1 MELWVPITVLAA
13 FMQNARSGLQK
24 HLKASL
30 STSGATFSRFVFAAP
45 LAALYLGGL
54 MVFAG
59 YDLPGWTGSFV
70 LFAMLGGLSQI
81 AATALLVSI
90 FSFRNFAVGTTFSKT
105 ETVQTALFG
114 LVILG
119 ERVSTGALVGIAVSL
134 AGVVLISL
142 KPDPSAGPRSP
153 MQQLARWLDRAA
165 LTGILSGALFG
176 ISAVSY
182 RAASLSLESGDF
194 IVRAAMT
201 LAFVTLF
208 QTVVMAV
215 VMRIREPGQIRAV
228 FAAWR
233 VSSVVGLTGMLAS
246 ALWFTA
252 MTLQNA
258 AYVRALGQIELVF
271 TFAAS
276 RLVFGERSTVRELV
290 GIGLVTAGV
299 LILVFS

>member
-45 LAALYLGGL
+45 LAALYLGSL
-54 MVFAG
+54 IAFAG

-105 ETVQTALFG
+105 ETVQTAMFG

-134 AGVVLISL
+134 VGVVLISL
-142 KPDPSAGPRSP
+142 KPDEAADKRSP
-153 MQQLARWLDRAA
+153 VQHLARWLDRAA
-165 LTGILSGALFG
+165 LTGMLSGAFFG

-194 IVRAAMT
+194 IIRAAMT
-201 LAFVTLF
+201 LAFVTVF
-208 QTVVMAV
+208 QTVVMAI
-215 VMRIREPGQIRAV
+215 VMRMREPGQIRAV

-258 AYVRALGQIELVF
+258 AYVRALGQVELVF

-276 RLVFGERSTVRELV
+276 RLVFGEQSTIRELV

>member
-54 MVFAG
+54 IGLAG
-59 YDLPGWTGSFV
+59 YDMPGWTVPFV
-70 LFAMLGGLSQI
+70 LFSMLGGVSQI

-119 ERVSTGALVGIAVSL
+119 ERVSTGALAGIAVSL

-142 KPDPSAGPRSP
+142 KPDPKAGPRSAV
-153 MQQLARWLDRAA
+153 QHLARWLDRAA
-165 LTGILSGALFG
+165 LAGIVSGAFFG

-182 RAASLSLESGDF
+182 RAASLSLDSGDF

-215 VMRIREPGQIRAV
+215 VMRMREPGQIRAV

-233 VSSVVGLTGMLAS
+233 VSSIVGLTGMLAS

-258 AYVRALGQIELVF
+258 AYVRALGQVELIF

-276 RLVFGERSTVRELV
+276 RLVFGERSTGRELA
-290 GIGLVTAGV
+290 GIGLVTVGV